1 MERPR
6 SDANP
11 SLKPIA
17 ALPSAAVAVKPQS
30 APKAAAAPHPP
41 LPLISP
47 PLIAPPPLAAE
58 PVRSV
63 GPSVRLEYEIWHP
76 GLPKSPWFH
85 TEKFVL
91 SVNDQP
97 EGDDGMNDGE
107 ERSSL
112 DFHRLDVRR
121 PAV

>member
-1 MERPR
+1 MERPA
-6 SDANP
+6 SSANP
-11 SLKPIA
+11 AFKPIA
-17 ALPSAAVAVKPQS
+17 AFPTPAVAVKPPS
-30 APKAAAAPHPP
+30 APKAGAAPHPP
-41 LPLISP
+41 LPLI
-47 PLIAPPPLAAE
+47 APAPLAAD